1 MRRLPLR
8 HPGRDFGVVLGELA
22 ELPQD
27 VLLRRPGRLG
37 DQGRGP
43 EQLPCRVAP
52 ALHLQDPAHL
62 PVLGHVEGDEHD
74 HPSGQH
80 SPKRE
85 KMWTHET
92 KVRLARAERKRGVPH
107 RLRVREGPMIL
118 LP

>member
-22 ELPQD
+22 ELTQD
-27 VLLRRPGRLG
+27 VLLRRAGRLG
-37 DQGRGP
+37 DQGRGA
-43 EQLPCRVAP
+43 EELPRRVAP
-52 ALHLQDPAHL
+52 PLHLQDPAYL
-62 PVLGHVEGDEHD
+62 SVFGHVEGDEHD
-74 HPSGQH
+74 HPSGKH

-85 KMWTHET
+85 KMWTHDT
-92 KVRLARAERKRGVPH
+92 KVPLVRVERKRGASH

>member
-27 VLLRRPGRLG
+27 VLLRRAGRLG
-37 DQGRGP
+37 DERRGA
-43 EQLPCRVAP
+43 EQLPRRVTP

-62 PVLGHVEGDEHD
+62 PVRRHVEGDEHD

-80 SPKRE
+80 APERE

-92 KVRLARAERKRGVPH
+92 KVRVVRVERKRWQPR
-107 RLRVREGPMIL
+107 RLRLRQGPMIL